1 MRVPPVCSD
10 PGGSH
15 PVGCGAP
22 APARPTASG
31 NTDRGRHG
39 PAATPALPT
48 ELGGVDACAQNGSLP
63 ERAPLTVAGHS
74 QGRDGWGLPTDLQ
87 EQWGADGHMW
97 VWFHTQSSRPSM
109 RQHAEK
115 KRERNRVRQVADK
128 SNSAR
133 HSSPR
138 DSLGEA
144 PIHAVQAAQQRGPTR
159 GTAESGEATRT
170 TAPPAGCTIYQL
182 WSIHPS
188 PPLATGWAAGAS
200 TSGTGWRTSLRRR
213 HPPVEGRAPLTWTP
227 RDGACLGRPPSTL
240 SGAHAAAVSW
250 WGVYVLYP
258 NRPPGGAW
266 YGCPRPTA
274 GTAAP

>member
-1 MRVPPVCSD
+1 M
-10 PGGSH
+10 
-15 PVGCGAP
+15 
-22 APARPTASG
+22 
-31 NTDRGRHG
+31 
-39 PAATPALPT
+39 
-48 ELGGVDACAQNGSLP
+48 
-63 ERAPLTVAGHS
+63 
-74 QGRDGWGLPTDLQ
+74 
-87 EQWGADGHMW
+87 
-97 VWFHTQSSRPSM
+97 
-109 RQHAEK
+109 
-115 KRERNRVRQVADK
+115 
-128 SNSAR
+128 
-133 HSSPR
+133 
-138 DSLGEA
+138 GEA

-274 GTAAP
+274 GTAAPSDQTRARGGIVVRLGRAAAGSAARGMTGQAVGKCVAGSRRWASRTAGGGAR

>member
-115 KRERNRVRQVADK
+115 KREREIVSVRSRTKATRQDTV
-128 SNSAR
+128 R
-133 HSSPR
+133 
-138 DSLGEA
+138 
-144 PIHAVQAAQQRGPTR
+144 R
-159 GTAESGEATRT
+159 GTPWGRPPFTPFRQHNNA
-170 TAPPAGCTIYQL
+170 APPAGRRSRVRQL
-182 WSIHPS
+182 A
-188 PPLATGWAAGAS
+188 PPPPPRGVPS
-200 TSGTGWRTSLRRR
+200 TSCGVST
-213 HPPVEGRAPLTWTP
+213 PPPRWPPAGQLVPAPV
-227 RDGACLGRPPSTL
+227 A
-240 SGAHAAAVSW
+240 
-250 WGVYVLYP
+250 
-258 NRPPGGAW
+258 PGGA
-266 YGCPRPTA
+266 PRCAVGIPPWR
-274 GTAAP
+274 GGPP